1 MAGYVKVATTQDVAP
16 GRAKMVAAGGRQ
28 IALFNVDGSFHAID
42 GICPHRGAPLSDG
55 EIDGTR
61 VTCPWH
67 GATFDVTT
75 GAVLCPPASRGVA
88 RYSVRIT
95 GDDVEVEL

>member
-1 MAGYVKVATTQDVAP
+1 MSEFVKVATTEDVAP

-28 IALFNVDGSFHAID
+28 IALFNVDGAFHAID

-55 EIDGTR
+55 EIAGNN

-75 GAVLCPPASRGVA
+75 GAVLCPPASKGVA
-88 RYSVRIT
+88 RYNVRVA
-95 GDDVEVEL
+95 GNDVEVEV